1 MIQIISYGMLTISLF
16 LAIVIIYYLK
26 RLETIKCNCSFNFK
40 RNYILGFTS
49 LSLLLTISKFLFKEY
64 KFFVKILLII
74 YIPWFIATITN
85 IIFTLQ
91 YVTELKKTK
100 CECSESVY
108 RELMFILA
116 ILNTVIISFSLII
129 LLFLLIQMPD
139 LFSKKIFK
147 KAYKDMLKSK
157 I

>member
-1 MIQIISYGMLTISLF
+1 MAKILSYGMLTISMF

-64 KFFVKILLII
+64 KVFVKILLII

-116 ILNTVIISFSLII
+116 IINTVVISFSLLI
-129 LLFLLIQMPD
+129 LLFILIQMPNF
-139 LFSKKIFK
+139 FSSKMFK
-147 KAYKDMLKSK
+147 KAYKQMLKSK